1 MRPPSPW
8 PVRCTTVSPP
18 AIKARLRP
26 CPAWVRA
33 MLPRKLPASR
43 ASQQR
48 QSVSKIGSY
57 PSAWQASAAARHS
70 SRTLPVIFVV
80 TLGSVLGVSCRSR
93 AAAAGESASRY
104 FSAMAAACA
113 QVELSGQAGPLAIIS
128 SGSPRMSLSTTLYTA
143 AGAQASANRPP
154 LTADSRLRIVLI
166 STISAP
172 QAKSAC
178 VTACSSSAGN
188 SGFSNSALPPPESRN
203 STVSSAR
210 RPLTSASA
218 RWVAAKLL
226 SSGTGCPAS
235 QQVTPGSGPL
245 TWPYFVMTIPPSTR
259 PSTASAAWAICH
271 AALPAATR
279 NTRPCG

>member
-1 MRPPSPW
+1 MAGQMHNGLAARD
-8 PVRCTTVSPP
+8 
-18 AIKARLRP
+18 KAPCGPTLRG
-26 CPAWVRA
+26 CGQCFR
-33 MLPRKLPASR
+33 RLPASR

-48 QSVSKIGSY
+48 QSVSKTGSATLRRGRR
-57 PSAWQASAAARHS
+57 PQAHAKLPHAAGD
-70 SRTLPVIFVV
+70 FVV

-172 QAKSAC
+172 QAKAP
-178 VTACSSSAGN
+178 V
-188 SGFSNSALPPPESRN
+188 
-203 STVSSAR
+203 
-210 RPLTSASA
+210 
-218 RWVAAKLL
+218 
-226 SSGTGCPAS
+226 
-235 QQVTPGSGPL
+235 
-245 TWPYFVMTIPPSTR
+245 
-259 PSTASAAWAICH
+259 
-271 AALPAATR
+271 
-279 NTRPCG
+279 